1 MVSPMQQGIIVVPK
15 FQVAKPVSE
24 KTPEDLFSVFFFVE
38 KDLKDEIFSLSKG
51 S

>member
-24 KTPEDLFSVFFFVE
+24 KTPEDLFSVFFVE